1 MSTQDVIIRRLRIHL
16 DREAAQRRL
25 VEKARAGEKRAFNAL
40 YRQYAPVVY
49 SLARH
54 MVRDDEAAADVTQ
67 EAFVRA
73 WRALDSLNDPQA
85 FGGWIRMITL
95 NQVRDWARAQ
105 RPTGSLDADSA
116 DQVPRQWA
124 DESIGPAEQLEI
136 SEQQQQVRDAIARL
150 GEDQQVVV
158 VMHHLEGKPVA
169 DISRELGIPLGTVL
183 SRLARGREALRRKL
197 APHVED

>member
-1 MSTQDVIIRRLRIHL
+1 L

-54 MVRDDEAAADVTQ
+54 MMRDDEAAADVTQ
-67 EAFVRA
+67 ETFVRA

-85 FGGWIRMITL
+85 FGGWIRMIAL
-95 NQVRDWARAQ
+95 NQVRDWARAH